1 MFISH
6 SLARFF
12 TQLPTLPGALPR
24 GGAAASLAL
33 LGIAAGLN
41 GCATTPSAGVAGTT
55 VPGEAAAAP
64 EAAGLAERILGEL
77 AANDAAIQNFRAS
90 GKFVLKSPEL
100 QDVQVLRQSSIRFR
114 RPADLHVVGRK
125 YSKAVFTLTCAD
137 EGFLIVMPTESSY
150 FAGKGVARF
159 NGVSRSVSPKD
170 IANEMFFPEDWG
182 KLNPNTVVL
191 ADLNDAG
198 DRAVLH
204 VYESRRRDKL
214 RRKVTVEGPR
224 WHVVE
229 NARFDD
235 GPEPVAI
242 TTLGNYR
249 EEDGVWFATMV
260 ESRFPSENAYM
271 QFDASVF
278 DINAEQ
284 EAEDFDLEAQLGE
297 VEAKGY
303 KEWEQK

>member
-12 TQLPTLPGALPR
+12 TQLPIRPGAVCR

-55 VPGEAAAAP
+55 LPAEAAAAP

-77 AANDAAIQNFRAS
+77 AANDAAIKNFRAS

-159 NGVSRSVSPKD
+159 NGVSRSVSP
-170 IANEMFFPEDWG
+170 

-284 EAEDFDLEAQLGE
+284 EAEDFDLKAQLGE